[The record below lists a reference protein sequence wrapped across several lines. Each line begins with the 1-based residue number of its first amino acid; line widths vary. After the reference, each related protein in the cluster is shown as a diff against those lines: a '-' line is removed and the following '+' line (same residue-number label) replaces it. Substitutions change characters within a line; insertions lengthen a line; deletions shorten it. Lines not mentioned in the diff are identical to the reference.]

1 MIMIGD
7 ASRELR
13 SLWLTL
19 VEDEWDKLILE
30 NTNESDG
37 NKNRSERNRS
47 KLSLAGCVYIIG
59 RMAPCFVSDYIMVMT
74 LLQPAVFYS
83 SCTAAPSYR
92 PDCNKR
98 HAARP
103 RAADWSHILR
113 ILGTEEPAPSGD
125 HSFHP
130 LTLPLYFICSPSL

>member
-1 MIMIGD
+1 MTH
-7 ASRELR
+7 R
-13 SLWLTL
+13 SK
-19 VEDEWDKLILE
+19 VE
-30 NTNESDG
+30 
-37 NKNRSERNRS
+37 RERNEKLKATQRKGTLSARS
-47 KLSLAGCVYIIG
+47 TPRDMQRKRHVVSLYCDMHQQYLVGPAII
-59 RMAPCFVSDYIMVMT
+59 RLDRLKYFTVMT

-83 SCTAAPSYR
+83 SCTAASSYR

-103 RAADWSHILR
+103 RASDWSHILR

>member
-30 NTNESDG
+30 NTDESDG

-47 KLSLAGCVYIIG
+47 K
-59 RMAPCFVSDYIMVMT
+59 
-74 LLQPAVFYS
+74 
-83 SCTAAPSYR
+83 
-92 PDCNKR
+92 
-98 HAARP
+98 
-103 RAADWSHILR
+103 
-113 ILGTEEPAPSGD
+113 
-125 HSFHP
+125 
-130 LTLPLYFICSPSL
+130 